1 MSDTIQAEWLEEH
14 SMTRDRG
21 RLLFVTLAMVAS
33 AWAGAA
39 QRADC
44 RGVAGNLLTT
54 ANCGFDKDV
63 SSWRATA
70 DTSVAYKPATA
81 NDPAS
86 AAMNVTSSTQGS
98 LTAISA
104 CVPVRAGTAYQ
115 FSAWLRLS
123 SGTPYFCA
131 LNAWQYTDPKCSE
144 GSQPLGTAGRPPAS
158 AWATLQGQA
167 STQANAMSAL
177 LRAEC
182 SGQGT
187 LAIEWDDFVL
197 APSAAK

>member
-1 MSDTIQAEWLEEH
+1 
-14 SMTRDRG
+14 MTRDR
-21 RLLFVTLAMVAS
+21 RCLSLVTLAMVAS
-33 AWAGAA
+33 VWTGAA

-44 RGVAGNLLTT
+44 RGVAGNLLAT

-63 SSWRATA
+63 AGWRGTA
-70 DTSVAYKPATA
+70 DTVVAHKPAAA

-86 AAMNVTSSTQGS
+86 AAMKVTSSPQGS

-104 CVPVRAGTAYQ
+104 CIPVRGAAAYQ
-115 FSAWLRLS
+115 FSARLRLS
-123 SGTPYFCA
+123 SGTPFFCA
-131 LNAWQYTDPKCSE
+131 LNAWQYTDPKCAE
-144 GSQPLGTAGRPPAS
+144 GAQPLGTAGRPPAS

-167 STQANAMSAL
+167 STQANARSAL

-182 SGQGT
+182 SGEGT

-197 APSAAK
+197 APSAGK